1 MWWGKK
7 PKGIVN
13 VGIKDIY
20 KKGITENKARSEK
33 FLRGFN

>member
-13 VGIKDIY
+13 VGIKEI
-20 KKGITENKARSEK
+20 KKKEITENKDRSEK
-33 FLRGFN
+33 YLRGFN